1 MMKIERPFIY
11 VILEREGAKRRLHE
25 LVKVEQDIP
34 KKNKKNKYYSLN
46 SILGKNAV
54 YNVVFG
60 ERSNGKTYAVL
71 KYAIDQYFNGNG
83 GEFAIIRRWQEDI
96 RGKRASAIF
105 SALIENNEIYELSGG
120 EYEGVTYFN
129 GRFFFCNY
137 EGNKPIYN
145 EGDVFAYI
153 FSLSDQEHN
162 KSFSYPKVKTILF
175 DEFLTRGMTLT
186 DEFVLFMNTI
196 STIIRQ
202 RTDVKIFML
211 GNTVNK
217 YSPYFKEM
225 GLKHV
230 PKQEQGT
237 IDVYDYGES
246 KLRVAVEYASS
257 SEAKK
262 KNNFYFAFDNPKLS
276 MITDGAWELDI
287 YPHLPV
293 KYKPQDILL
302 TYFIKFDGNIYQA
315 EIIDTDGEPFT
326 YIHDKST
333 PIKNENEDL
342 VFSLEFNHKM
352 NYQRSIYKPVNQVGK
367 AILYFFQMDKI
378 FYQDNEVG
386 DAINNY
392 LNISKQL

>member
-1 MMKIERPFIY
+1 
-11 VILEREGAKRRLHE
+11 
-25 LVKVEQDIP
+25 
-34 KKNKKNKYYSLN
+34 
-46 SILGKNAV
+46 
-54 YNVVFG
+54 
-60 ERSNGKTYAVL
+60 
-71 KYAIDQYFNGNG
+71 
-83 GEFAIIRRWQEDI
+83 
-96 RGKRASAIF
+96 
-105 SALIENNEIYELSGG
+105 
-120 EYEGVTYFN
+120 
-129 GRFFFCNY
+129 
-137 EGNKPIYN
+137 
-145 EGDVFAYI
+145 
-153 FSLSDQEHN
+153 
-162 KSFSYPKVKTILF
+162 
-175 DEFLTRGMTLT
+175 
-186 DEFVLFMNTI
+186 
-196 STIIRQ
+196 
-202 RTDVKIFML
+202 
-211 GNTVNK
+211 
-217 YSPYFKEM
+217 
-225 GLKHV
+225 
-230 PKQEQGT
+230 
-237 IDVYDYGES
+237 
-246 KLRVAVEYASS
+246 
-257 SEAKK
+257 
-262 KNNFYFAFDNPKLS
+262 